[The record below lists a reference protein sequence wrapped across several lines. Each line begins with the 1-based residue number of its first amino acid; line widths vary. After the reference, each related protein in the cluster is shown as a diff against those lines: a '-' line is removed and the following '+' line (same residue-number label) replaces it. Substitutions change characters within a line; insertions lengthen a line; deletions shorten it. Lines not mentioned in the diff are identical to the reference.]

1 MRGRAKPRDE
11 GYGNIENRGIL
22 HFDRSGHT
30 HPDAEGAGTM
40 ASPNSLI
47 QATTDHLSHF
57 APFDQ
62 MERCDLE
69 WLSTRIKIGYY
80 AKGEVVLSP
89 EQGEAPTFYII
100 KQGVV
105 QGEQGVVQAQ
115 EDSAWLE
122 LHEGECF
129 PLGALLSK
137 RPVTST
143 YRARDDLFCYELGS
157 ADFHQLTHQSA
168 AFHDFCTRR
177 IANLLEQSKHIIQ
190 TPYPQTRSTQQ
201 AMNSPMS
208 AILRREPVACDPETP
223 LRTVLESMQR
233 LGIGSMIAVDASHKP
248 VGIFTL
254 HDVLSRVTLP
264 GLSLDTPLAQVMSKE
279 PFTLPPHA
287 LVHEAALAMARHGFR
302 HILVVENG
310 RLKGLISEKDLFSL
324 QRVGLRQVSTAIRN
338 AERPECLQQSALD
351 IRQLAHNMLAQG
363 VAAEQLT
370 QIISTL
376 NDLLTNRIIELEL
389 RVNPLDDIEFCWLAL
404 GSEGRLEQTL
414 NTDQDNGLIFSVPP
428 GGSAEAVRA
437 RLLPFAK
444 RINDA
449 LAACGFPLC
458 NGEVMASNPKWCL
471 SLEEWEKTF
480 DNWIYHGAPMDLL
493 HSTIFFDFRPLFGAA
508 PLASSLRE
516 WLSGEVRKNTRFLHQ
531 LAVNALRNRPP
542 LGMVRDFVIGEGHT
556 LDLKLNGIT
565 PFVDA
570 ARIYSLAHGIS
581 VTNTVQRLREIAAPL
596 NIKPQDSEAYCDA
609 FLFIQLLRLRLHHE
623 QTQHGEELTNKVDP
637 DNLNSLDQRILKE
650 AFRQARKLQTK
661 LGLDYQV

>member
-1 MRGRAKPRDE
+1 MTSAPP
-11 GYGNIENRGIL
+11 NTLIL
-22 HFDRSGHT
+22 
-30 HPDAEGAGTM
+30 
-40 ASPNSLI
+40 
-47 QATTDHLSHF
+47 ATLDHLSRF
-57 APFDQ
+57 APFDR
-62 MERCDLE
+62 MEREHLI
-69 WLSTRIKIGYY
+69 WLAERLSLGYY
-80 AKGEVVLSP
+80 AKGEVIASP
-89 EQGEAPTFYII
+89 EQGEVSHFLII

-105 QGEQGVVQAQ
+105 QGEQDVVRAQ
-115 EDSAWLE
+115 EDAAWLE

-137 RPVTST
+137 RPVTSL
-143 YRARDDLFCYELGS
+143 YRASEDVFCYELS
-157 ADFHQLTHQSA
+157 AEDFLALTHKSE

-190 TPYPQTRSTQQ
+190 AQYSQSSAEQQ
-201 AMNSPMS
+201 SMSSPLS
-208 AILRREPVACDPETP
+208 AIIRREPIACDPQTP
-223 LRTVLESMQR
+223 LREVLESMNR
-233 LGIGSMIAVDASHKP
+233 HSIGSMIAVDANHKP

-264 GLSLDTPLAQVMSKE
+264 GLSLDMPLAKVMSPD

-287 LVHEAALAMARHGFR
+287 LVHEAALAMAKHGFR
-302 HILVVENG
+302 HILMVENG

-324 QRVGLRQVSTAIRN
+324 QRVGLRQVSSAIRN
-338 AERPECLQQSALD
+338 AERPECLQQSARD
-351 IRQLAHNMLAQG
+351 IRELAHNMLAQG

-389 RVNPLDDIEFCWLAL
+389 RENPVGDIEFCWLAL

-414 NTDQDNGLIFSVPP
+414 NTDQDNGLIFSVPA
-428 GGSAEAVRA
+428 GSSAEEVRA

-444 RINDA
+444 RINNSLD
-449 LAACGFPLC
+449 ACGFPLC
-458 NGEVMASNPKWCL
+458 KGEVMASNPKWCL
-471 SLEEWEKTF
+471 SLDEWKNTF
-480 DNWIYHGAPMDLL
+480 DKWIYHGAPMDLL
-493 HSTIFFDFRPLFGAA
+493 HSTIFFDFRPLFGAEH
-508 PLASSLRE
+508 LAIELRE
-516 WLSGEVRKNTRFLHQ
+516 WLSIEARKNTRFLHQ
-531 LAVNALRNRPP
+531 LAVNAMKNRPP

-570 ARIYSLAHGIS
+570 ARIFSLAHGITA
-581 VTNTVQRLREIAAPL
+581 TNTLQRLREIAEPL
-596 NIKPQDSEAYCDA
+596 NIKPHDAEAYGDA

-623 QTQHGEELTNKVDP
+623 QTEGGESLTNKVNP
-637 DNLNSLDQRILKE
+637 DSLNNLDQRILKE